1 MFISATYHMTLS
13 GMKSVFGYQPRLVQ
27 VVPGI
32 LFCMVMGCLLD
43 SVTILQRI
51 RSFGSILALM
61 VATHFAIV
69 VLVECTIR
77 LILLRVGLIRVD
89 TGAMTS
95 NSNHKRMQEENKA
108 QLDQHIQRSLIV
120 HSLVHDRTRS
130 TAAGEHSCCAPV
142 GFSGNGSSCCS
153 ICLEEFKA
161 EDTVISG
168 RKTCCKSNIFHDECI
183 QHWLRINDSCP
194 CCRTPMLVAE
204 HETDR
209 DETSHEHNPPSNETS
224 EINDIEHTEEH
235 ARNFLS
241 GLRIQFDNVTR
252 VWNESIDDMAA

>member
-13 GMKSVFGYQPRLVQ
+13 GMKSMFGYQPRLVQ

-32 LFCMVMGCLLD
+32 LFCIAIGYLLD
-43 SVTILQRI
+43 SATILQRI
-51 RSFGSILALM
+51 HSFGSILALM

-89 TGAMTS
+89 TDTMAS
-95 NSNHKRMQEENKA
+95 NSSHKRIQEENKA

-120 HSLVHDRTRS
+120 HSLVHERTRS
-130 TAAGEHSCCAPV
+130 TTAGEPPCCAPV

-161 EDTVISG
+161 EDTVVSG
-168 RKTCCKSNIFHDECI
+168 RKTCCKSNFFHDECI

-194 CCRTPMLVAE
+194 CCRTPMLVTE
-204 HETDR
+204 HETDQ
-209 DETSHEHNPPSNETS
+209 DETSHERDPPSNETS
-224 EINDIEHTEEH
+224 EINNIEHTEEH